1 MSDIHLRTP
10 PFDWTCGHC
19 DQTVS
24 VRPEHYHSGYKH
36 LSVAETKFGD
46 TALVFSAISC
56 PNPECREL
64 TLAIRL
70 AEYKP
75 SLGHAYPIGTAG
87 DALGEWILLPTVDGE
102 PQDS

>member
-1 MSDIHLRTP
+1 MRTP

-19 DQTVS
+19 GTQVTVTA
-24 VRPEHYHSGYKH
+24 EHYHSGYRH
-36 LSVAETKFGD
+36 LSVAETKSGD

-56 PNPECREL
+56 PNADCREL

-87 DALGEWILLPTVDGE
+87 DAIREWLLLPQNLDGDA
-102 PQDS
+102 QTT